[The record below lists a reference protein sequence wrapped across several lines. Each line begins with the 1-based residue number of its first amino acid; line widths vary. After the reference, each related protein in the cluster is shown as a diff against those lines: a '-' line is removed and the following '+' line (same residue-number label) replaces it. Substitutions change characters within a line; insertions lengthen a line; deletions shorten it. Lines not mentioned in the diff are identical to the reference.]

1 MLSYSPSTCVA
12 VMGTCSLQPR
22 LPQHNPSQPSGSH
35 FLVQP
40 VGSDLASFHF
50 TPPSPQCPLVDI
62 EVQIS
67 PTCSRTHQILYPS
80 KILEILLLVHGKS
93 SPFLILIL
101 SQSFSVRSRPVFRG
115 DIPDYCNHHR
125 LLPSPQMLKLFSI
138 SASRFFL
145 YSFDLSLQ
153 LFYSPIHL
161 VVWLPNGTL
170 SPPRAGGVYLVHHC
184 FPWLYRAQLVQK
196 FVDYRKNERMAG
208 LINK

>member
-12 VMGTCSLQPR
+12 VTGTCSLEPR
-22 LPQHNPSQPSGSH
+22 LPQHNPSQPPGSH
-35 FLVQP
+35 FLMQL

-50 TPPSPQCPLVDI
+50 TPPPLSVPLLTSKSKFLLPVP
-62 EVQIS
+62 ELTEFFTLLRS
-67 PTCSRTHQILYPS
+67 WKFCFLYMESLP
-80 KILEILLLVHGKS
+80 L
-93 SPFLILIL
+93 FLILIL
-101 SQSFSVRSRPVFRG
+101 SQSFSVRTRPVFRR

-145 YSFDLSLQ
+145 YSFDLNLQ

-196 FVDYRKNERMAG
+196 FVDYRK
-208 LINK
+208 K